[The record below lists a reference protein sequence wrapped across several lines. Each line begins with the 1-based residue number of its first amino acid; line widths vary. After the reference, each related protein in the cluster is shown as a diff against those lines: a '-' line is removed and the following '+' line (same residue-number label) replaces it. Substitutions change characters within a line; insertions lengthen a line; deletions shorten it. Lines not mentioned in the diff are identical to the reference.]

1 MTQIQVVGPS
11 DGQTTKDMTGIRADR
26 YLIDSAASGGGF
38 SLVEQ
43 VIDARVLAAPV
54 HRHSREDE
62 YNFVLEGRMG
72 VLLGDEEVF
81 ADAGTLVYMPRHQ
94 WHTYWNAGDTQLRVL
109 AIIAPGGLEELF
121 RKLAEP
127 GGEYD
132 EETLP
137 ALAAQYGCELD
148 FAATMPIA
156 ERHQLIF

>member
-1 MTQIQVVGPS
+1 
-11 DGQTTKDMTGIRADR
+11 
-26 YLIDSAASGGGF
+26 
-38 SLVEQ
+38 VEQ
-43 VIDARVLAAPV
+43 VIDARVLAAPL

-72 VLLGDEEVF
+72 VVLGDEEVF

>member
-1 MTQIQVVGPS
+1 MTHVQVVGPS
-11 DGQTTKDMTGIRADR
+11 DGQTTKDMAGIRADR
-26 YLIDSAASGGGF
+26 YLIDSTDSGGGF
-38 SLVEQ
+38 ALVEQ

-81 ADAGTLVYMPRHQ
+81 ADAGTLVFMPRHQ

-148 FAATMPIA
+148 FAATMPLA